1 MKESIKDKIHNI
13 FVIVAACLIV
23 FGIPIGAATGIYFIC
38 NYYDQIDNT
47 NVKIRYEDKTY
58 EFDADVELNFNNDNT
73 LDEVII
79 YIEDGE

>member
-47 NVKIRYEDKTY
+47 NVKIIYEDKAY
-58 EFDADVELNFNNDNT
+58 EFNADVKLNFNHDNT
-73 LDEVII
+73 LDEVTI